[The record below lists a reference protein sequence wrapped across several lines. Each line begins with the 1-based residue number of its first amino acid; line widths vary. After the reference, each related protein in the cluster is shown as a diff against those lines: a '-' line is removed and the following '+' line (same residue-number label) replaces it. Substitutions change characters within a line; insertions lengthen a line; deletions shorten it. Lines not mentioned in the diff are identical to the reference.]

1 MAFLNASDI
10 VDLAMQVEKNGE
22 AYYRAVAKEAQSAET
37 RALFEDLA
45 EQEVKHYATFS
56 KLAQSVR
63 EKPLMTDEEWDSYL
77 KYLNA
82 TVQSSFFEGPD
93 KALVAA
99 RKVKDEKEAVR
110 MAMAFEKETLL
121 FFYDLR
127 DAIQGPQRSLVEKI
141 VAEEKSHIQR
151 LANVLL
157 AEKA

>member
-22 AYYRAVAKEAQSAET
+22 AFYRTVAKECKSAET

-45 EQEVKHYATFS
+45 VQETKHYATFS
-56 KLAQSVR
+56 KLAQAVR

-82 TVQSSFFEGPD
+82 TVDSAFFQGSD
-93 KALVAA
+93 KALAAA
-99 RKVKDEKEAVR
+99 RKVKDEQEAVR
-110 MAMAFEKETLL
+110 MAIAFEKETLL

-127 DAIQGPQRSLVEKI
+127 DAIQGSDRSFVEKI
-141 VAEEKSHIQR
+141 VAEEKSHVLR

-157 AEKA
+157 AHE

>member
-22 AYYRAVAKEAQSAET
+22 AFYHAVAKETKSAET

-45 EQEVKHYATFS
+45 AQEVKHYATFS
-56 KLAQSVR
+56 KLAQTIR

-82 TVQSSFFEGPD
+82 TVMSSFFEGPD
-93 KALVAA
+93 KALAAA
-99 RKVKDEKEAVR
+99 RKVKDEKEALR
-110 MAMAFEKETLL
+110 MAIGFEKETLL

-127 DAIQGPQRSLVEKI
+127 DAIHGSQRSIVEKI
-141 VAEEKSHIQR
+141 VTEEKAHIQR
-151 LANVLL
+151 LANVL
-157 AEKA
+157 KA

>member
-22 AYYRAVAKEAQSAET
+22 AFYRAVAKETKSAET
-37 RALFEDLA
+37 RELFEDLA
-45 EQEVKHYATFS
+45 AQEVKHYATFARLS
-56 KLAQSVR
+56 QTVR
-63 EKPLMTDEEWDSYL
+63 ETPLMTDEEWDSYL

-93 KALVAA
+93 KALAAA
-99 RKVKDEKEAVR
+99 RKVKGEKEAVR
-110 MAMAFEKETLL
+110 MAMSFEKETLL

-127 DAIQGPQRSLVEKI
+127 DAIKGTERSFVEKI
-141 VAEEKSHIQR
+141 VAEEKAHIQR

-157 AEKA
+157 A